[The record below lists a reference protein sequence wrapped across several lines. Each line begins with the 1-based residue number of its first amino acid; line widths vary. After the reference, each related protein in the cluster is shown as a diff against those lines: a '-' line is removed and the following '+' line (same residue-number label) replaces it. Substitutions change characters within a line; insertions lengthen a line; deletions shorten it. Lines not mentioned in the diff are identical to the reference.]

1 MNKISLLTPLT
12 LALFFIAC
20 GSDSGNSSSA
30 KMDAEEHKIED
41 KSISGVSQKGP
52 FVKGSTVT
60 AYELDGSKSLLQTGR
75 SFSGTISQDDGR
87 FNMSNV
93 SLQSSF
99 VRLSVN
105 GYYRN
110 EVTGERSASP
120 ITLNAVTD
128 LYARN
133 TVNVNLLTHLEYD
146 RVAQLLREGGG
157 TLDIK
162 KVKKQ
167 AEKEIFNAFH
177 FDVSDFGY
185 SEDLDV
191 FGKTEADAALLA
203 ISILLQGDRSEAELT
218 ELLAELSSDF
228 EDGKWDDAEKKAEI
242 ADWAFENEFQRKL
255 ADYRSN
261 VEGWGLSTTVPDFE
275 KYVHDFWITEK
286 LGSCNVD
293 NEGKIGKVSS
303 QNFEGVVITC
313 SNGKWVWSI
322 QGELVDD
329 RDGQRYRTVKIG
341 SQTWMAENLNYKV
354 ESSVCPDNQDSNCTK
369 YGRLYTWG
377 TAVGKSESDCPPDEK
392 CSLPSGNI
400 QGVCP
405 SGWHLPTKAE
415 WDTLITSVGRKLTIA
430 SNALK
435 STNGWPLSD
444 GWVSNGGYGYSMATK
459 GESSACDGCWD
470 VDGWDVYSF
479 SALPAGDNF
488 SYIGGHAFFWS
499 STECDFGDFYE
510 EKWRCAYSFY
520 LNYMNTSAAT
530 IAKHQ
535 RGIGL
540 GKDSKLYGVSVRCL
554 QD

>member
-191 FGKTEADAALLA
+191 FGKTEADAALLG
-203 ISILLQGDRSEAELT
+203 ISILLQGNRSEAELT

-275 KYVHDFWITEK
+275 KYIHNFWTTEK
-286 LGSCNVD
+286 LGLCTVD
-293 NEGKIGKVSS
+293 NEGKIGKLSS
-303 QNFEGVVITC
+303 QNFDGVVITC
-313 SNGKWVWSI
+313 SNGEWVWSI
-322 QGELVDD
+322 QGELVDN
-329 RDGQRYRTVKIG
+329 RDGQHYRTVKIG

-354 ESSVCPDNQDSNCTK
+354 ESSVCSDNQDSNCTK

-377 TAVGKSESDCPPDEK
+377 AAVGKSESDCSPKEK

-415 WDTLITSVGRKLTIA
+415 WDALITSVGGKIANVLDALTIV

-435 STNGWPLSD
+435 SANGWPYVGV
-444 GWVSNGGYGYSMATK
+444 GWVSN
-459 GESSACDGCWD
+459 
-470 VDGWDVYSF
+470 GWDVYSF

-488 SYIGGHAFFWS
+488 NYAGRNAFFWS
-499 STECDFGDFYE
+499 STECEYNALWDGAYRLFLSVYDSLAP
-510 EKWRCAYSFY
+510 AYSSIS
-520 LNYMNTSAAT
+520 NG
-530 IAKHQ
+530 
-535 RGIGL
+535 REIGL
-540 GKDSKLYGVSVRCL
+540 GKDSKLYGYSIRCL

>member
-1 MNKISLLTPLT
+1 MNKISLLTSLI

-20 GSDSGNSSSA
+20 GGDSGNSSSA

-167 AEKEIFNAFH
+167 AEKEIFDAFH
-177 FDVSDFGY
+177 FDVSNFGY

-191 FGKTEADAALLA
+191 FGKTEADAALLG
-203 ISILLQGDRSEAELT
+203 ISILLQGNRSEAELT

-242 ADWAFENEFQRKL
+242 ADWAFENEFQGKF

-275 KYVHDFWITEK
+275 KYIHNFWTTEK
-286 LGSCNVD
+286 LGLCTVD
-293 NEGKIGKVSS
+293 NEGKIGKLSS
-303 QNFEGVVITC
+303 QNFDGVVITC
-313 SNGKWVWSI
+313 SNGEWVWSI
-322 QGELVDD
+322 QGELVDN
-329 RDGQRYRTVKIG
+329 RDGQHYRTVKIG

-354 ESSVCPDNQDSNCTK
+354 DSSLCYEDQDSNCTK
-369 YGRLYTWG
+369 YGRYYSWA
-377 TAVGKSESDCPPDEK
+377 TAVGKSEDECSYK
-392 CSLPSGNI
+392 KWCSLPSGNV

-415 WDTLITSVGRKLTIA
+415 LDTLIMSVGGDSVVAMVLRSAT
-430 SNALK
+430 
-435 STNGWPLSD
+435 GWNDDIVSSD
-444 GWVSNGGYGYSMATK
+444 VF
-459 GESSACDGCWD
+459 
-470 VDGWDVYSF
+470 SF
-479 SALPAGDNF
+479 SAVPTGTRTVEGISNADGKTWFGNDVET
-488 SYIGGHAFFWS
+488 SYWS
-499 STECDFGDFYE
+499 VTENDCTIYGI
-510 EKWRCAYSFY
+510 CAY
-520 LNYMNTSAAT
+520 YMELDKYVFPHMKAVLKN
-530 IAKHQ
+530 
-535 RGIGL
+535 RL
-540 GKDSKLYGVSVRCL
+540 FSVRCI